1 MHLPREYV
9 AYMAKQVLKRL
20 REQNLIQYDQPDFV
34 TEVITQVMLDEVG
47 VEDRLNDEVRK
58 ILEEHGEEMKRMG
71 ASYEEMFK
79 KVKKQLVKERRVIL

>member
-20 REQNLIQYDQPDFV
+20 RERNLVEYDQPDFV
-34 TEVITQVMLDEVG
+34 TEVMTQVMLDEVG

-79 KVKKQLVKERRVIL
+79 KVKKQLVRERKVVL

>member
-20 REQNLIQYDQPDFV
+20 RDQSLVQYDQPDFV

-58 ILEEHGEEMKRMG
+58 ILEEHDDEMKRVG

-79 KVKKQLVKERRVIL
+79 NVKKQLVKERKVII